1 MGAGGPPDARNNHLS
16 LPAARRASA
25 TRAHVRRWPVRIG
38 EFVRN
43 TLSPSSTG
51 HTAVSLFASV
61 ELVPG
66 DPILGMTEAYNADS
80 RPGKVNLG
88 VGIYY
93 DEQGRIPL
101 LDSVREIEQ
110 ALAAD
115 AKPRGY
121 LPIDGLP
128 GYNLATQ
135 KLLFG
140 AGSTALEAGRVV
152 TAQTIGGSGALRI
165 GADFLKRALPQ
176 AKIAIS
182 NPSWE
187 NHRVVFGTAGF
198 DVSDYRYYDP
208 ATHGLDFTGMLA
220 DLGAL
225 EPGTVVLLHA
235 CCHNPTG
242 VDLTA
247 AQWAQVVELVK
258 ERGLLPF
265 IDIAY
270 QGFDQGT
277 DADATA
283 IRLFADSGIPAF
295 VVASSY
301 SKSFSLYGER
311 VGALSIVSA
320 DRDEAKR
327 VQSHIKRTIRS
338 NYSSPATHGGALV
351 SGVLGSDELRAR
363 WEKELGGMRERIH
376 TLRAGLVSKLA
387 ALGAPE
393 FGFIQQQAGMFSYSG
408 LSKAQVDRLR
418 EEYAIYAIGTG
429 RICVAALNSQNIDKV
444 AEAVY
449 AVSRG

>member
-1 MGAGGPPDARNNHLS
+1 M
-16 LPAARRASA
+16 
-25 TRAHVRRWPVRIG
+25 
-38 EFVRN
+38 
-43 TLSPSSTG
+43 
-51 HTAVSLFASV
+51 SLFATV

-66 DPILGMTEAYNADS
+66 DPILGLTEAYNADT

-93 DEQGRIPL
+93 DEQGCIPL
-101 LDSVREIEQ
+101 LDSVRKVEQ
-110 ALAAD
+110 ALAAE

-128 GYNLATQ
+128 AYTLATQ

-140 AGSTALEAGRVV
+140 AHSELLEAGRVA
-152 TAQTIGGSGALRI
+152 TSQTVGGSGALRI
-165 GADFLKRALPQ
+165 GADFLKRALPN
-176 AKIAIS
+176 ARIAIS

-187 NHRVVFGTAGF
+187 NHRVVFSTAGF
-198 DVSDYRYYDP
+198 EVSDYTYFDP
-208 ATHGLDFTGMLA
+208 ATHGLDFPGMLA
-220 DLGAL
+220 DLSAL

-242 VDLTA
+242 ADLSVE
-247 AQWAQVVELVK
+247 QWKQVVALVK
-258 ERGLLPF
+258 ERNLLPF

-277 DADATA
+277 EADAIA
-283 IRLFADSGIPAF
+283 IRLFAESGIPAF

-311 VGALSIVSA
+311 VGALSIVAA
-320 DRDEAKR
+320 DREEAKR
-327 VQSHIKRTIRS
+327 VQSQVKRTIRA
-338 NYSSPATHGGALV
+338 NYSSPSTHGGALV
-351 SGVLGSDELRAR
+351 AGVLGSNELRAE
-363 WEKELGGMRERIH
+363 WEQELGGMRSRIH
-376 TLRAGLVSKLA
+376 SLRAALVDKLA
-387 ALGAPE
+387 SLGAPE

-429 RICVAALNSQNIDKV
+429 RICVAALSQNNLDKV

>member
-1 MGAGGPPDARNNHLS
+1 MQHHPPHSIWS
-16 LPAARRASA
+16 L
-25 TRAHVRRWPVRIG
+25 
-38 EFVRN
+38 
-43 TLSPSSTG
+43 
-51 HTAVSLFASV
+51 AVSLFATV
-61 ELVPG
+61 ETVPG
-66 DPILGMTEAYNADS
+66 DPILGLTEAYNADT

-101 LDSVREIEQ
+101 LTSVRAIEQ
-110 ALAAD
+110 ALANE

-121 LPIDGLP
+121 LPIDGLAA
-128 GYNLATQ
+128 YNIATQ

-140 AGSTALEAGRVV
+140 AGSPLLEAGRVA
-152 TAQTIGGSGALRI
+152 TSQTVGGSGALRI
-165 GADFLKRALPQ
+165 GADFLKRALPG

-187 NHRVVFGTAGF
+187 NHRVVFSTAGLE
-198 DVSDYRYYDP
+198 VTDYRYYDA
-208 ATHGLDFTGMLA
+208 ATHGLDFSGMLE
-220 DLGAL
+220 DLGKL
-225 EPGTVVLLHA
+225 EPGTIVLLHA

-247 AQWAQVVELVK
+247 AQWKQVVDLAK
-258 ERGLLPF
+258 ERNLLPF

-270 QGFDQGT
+270 QGFDQGIE
-277 DADATA
+277 ADATA
-283 IRLFADSGIPAF
+283 IRLLADSGIPAF

-311 VGALSIVSA
+311 VGALSIVAA
-320 DRDEAKR
+320 DREEATR
-327 VQSHIKRTIRS
+327 VQSQIKRTIRS
-338 NYSSPATHGGALV
+338 NYSSPSTHGSALV
-351 SGVLGSDELRAR
+351 AGVLGSDELRGQ
-363 WEKELGGMRERIH
+363 WEQELGAMRNRIH
-376 TLRAGLVSKLA
+376 TLRAGLVQKLA

-429 RICVAALNSQNIDKV
+429 RICVAALSLGNLDKV

-449 AVSRG
+449 TVSRN

>member
-1 MGAGGPPDARNNHLS
+1 M
-16 LPAARRASA
+16 
-25 TRAHVRRWPVRIG
+25 
-38 EFVRN
+38 
-43 TLSPSSTG
+43 
-51 HTAVSLFASV
+51 SLFATV

-66 DPILGMTEAYNADS
+66 DPILGLTEAYNADT

-93 DEQGRIPL
+93 DEQGCIPL
-101 LDSVREIEQ
+101 LDSVRKVEQ
-110 ALAAD
+110 ALAAE

-128 GYNLATQ
+128 AYTLATQ

-140 AGSTALEAGRVV
+140 AHSELLEAGRVA
-152 TAQTIGGSGALRI
+152 TSQTVGGSGALRI
-165 GADFLKRALPQ
+165 GADFLKRALPN
-176 AKIAIS
+176 ARIAIS

-187 NHRVVFGTAGF
+187 NHRVVFSTAGF
-198 DVSDYRYYDP
+198 EVSDYTYFDP
-208 ATHGLDFTGMLA
+208 ATHGLDFPGMLA
-220 DLGAL
+220 DLSAL

-242 VDLTA
+242 ADLSVE
-247 AQWAQVVELVK
+247 QWKQVVTLVK
-258 ERGLLPF
+258 ERNLLPF

-277 DADATA
+277 EADAIA
-283 IRLFADSGIPAF
+283 IRLFAESGIPAF

-311 VGALSIVSA
+311 VGALSIVAA
-320 DRDEAKR
+320 DREEAKR
-327 VQSHIKRTIRS
+327 VQSQVKRTIRA
-338 NYSSPATHGGALV
+338 NYSSPSTHGGALV
-351 SGVLGSDELRAR
+351 AGVLGSNELRAE
-363 WEKELGGMRERIH
+363 WEQELGEMRSRIH
-376 TLRAGLVSKLA
+376 SLRAALVEKLA
-387 ALGAPE
+387 VLGAPE

-408 LSKAQVDRLR
+408 LSKAPVDRLR

-429 RICVAALNSQNIDKV
+429 RICVAALSQNNLDKV